1 MEFDFDED
9 ETNMRFKTDKPVKTA
24 NKLAEYA
31 DQNDQC
37 LESEVNITDQFGVIR
52 GTIAGAENRSYSK
65 LENPDVPWNKE
76 EINQE
81 FMFNNGKA
89 EMPATRN
96 RGHTI
101 DQYEVDTS

>member
-1 MEFDFDED
+1 
-9 ETNMRFKTDKPVKTA
+9 
-24 NKLAEYA
+24 
-31 DQNDQC
+31 
-37 LESEVNITDQFGVIR
+37 
-52 GTIAGAENRSYSK
+52 

-81 FMFNNGKA
+81 FMFNHGKA

-101 DQYEVDTS
+101 DQYEVDTSQD